1 MPELLIPL
9 ADAVRQRREHLG
21 LSQEKLAEKCGFDR
35 TYISMIERGK
45 RNPSFLNLLK
55 LADGL
60 DTSVAKL
67 TEAYSHGFK
76 PDR

>member
-9 ADAVRQRREHLG
+9 AEAVRQRREYLG

-35 TYISMIERGK
+35 TYISMIERAK

-67 TEAYSHGFK
+67 TEVYCHGFK
-76 PDR
+76 PN